1 MGIAKRVTFVCAL
14 AVVTAGC
21 ENLQS
26 VAKKIEKNF
35 GVPVEL
41 KVKGEDSCL
50 LAQLKGFHREYR
62 ALPAPQREQFRKTLQ
77 QRFQRIVLN
86 PTARVQRIRGS
97 AEVLLM
103 VVPTGYT
110 PGNERTSIQPLVLAT
125 KTLLDHRIF
134 EGPNPATKLE
144 KNDRLAITAESA
156 WDESLVSEYVTLHWD
171 YYNAVKSSVNDEAFV
186 RLLQERKIWFA
197 EQLVDPAEVCG
208 APAPLHD
215 LTGSTP

>member
-41 KVKGEDSCL
+41 NVKGEDACL

-62 ALPAPQREQFRKTLQ
+62 ALSAPQKEELRKTF
-77 QRFQRIVLN
+77 QRKYQRIVLN

-97 AEVLLM
+97 AEVLMM

-110 PGNERTSIQPLVLAT
+110 PGNEHTSIKPLVLAT
-125 KTLLDHRIF
+125 K
-134 EGPNPATKLE
+134 K
-144 KNDRLAITAESA
+144 
-156 WDESLVSEYVTLHWD
+156 
-171 YYNAVKSSVNDEAFV
+171 
-186 RLLQERKIWFA
+186 
-197 EQLVDPAEVCG
+197 
-208 APAPLHD
+208 
-215 LTGSTP
+215 